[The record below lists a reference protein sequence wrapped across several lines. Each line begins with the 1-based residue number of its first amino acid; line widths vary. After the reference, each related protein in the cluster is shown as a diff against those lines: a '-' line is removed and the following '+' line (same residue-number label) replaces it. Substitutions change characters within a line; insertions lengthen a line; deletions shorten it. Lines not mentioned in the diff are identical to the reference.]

1 MDVLAGRGLRTAF
14 CWERLI
20 TPSLSPPP
28 VGTTVDNLSAR
39 GKAES
44 QPPTQPPRMGLPE
57 TGGGLGRAQSP
68 GRASPCPHSPATHN
82 GCFLPVTF
90 LQPELFAAVSS
101 PSPKGPGVGGISAAL
116 EKDPRSSHPSLVPLL
131 ACKAHFW
138 KSRE

>member
-1 MDVLAGRGLRTAF
+1 MRSVTGAVLSVGAAGTRRT
-14 CWERLI
+14 E
-20 TPSLSPPP
+20 
-28 VGTTVDNLSAR
+28 
-39 GKAES
+39 
-44 QPPTQPPRMGLPE
+44 QP
-57 TGGGLGRAQSP
+57 
-68 GRASPCPHSPATHN
+68 HN